1 MKLDLKFPNFGAYQ
15 CRLLKLDK
23 LSIIKEWN
31 RIEAIQTS
39 PFHLKQLILDFVN
52 NSDKKLDSKNII
64 KIIHELNLVEEI
76 LKEEFNK
83 KISLENF
90 LTFLNRNLDNNDLEK
105 NSIIAA
111 EIIYIKII
119 QYYKRPLV
127 IEQLKILGEKYLNH
141 IKNSYVKSKEI
152 EILKDFLDSKL
163 NVIDFFE
170 SKFYKKFFS
179 KNGEYQDSD
188 FKLDYM
194 IVESSPLT
202 YEVLKRCIELRV
214 IETMK
219 NNNHTISLKLKNL
232 KNYLASLQCYSELEI
247 TNLYAS
253 ILDNIHDFNF
263 PEIWMKDMQAILGN
277 INSEGSEIIL
287 KNWKN
292 FSDSQRDKFRTW
304 VTKGKLDDF
313 FKRKINAP
321 ERYSFWEKYLLSIK
335 NAIYFEDLNQAI
347 ILELDNHVVIEYGKI
362 GNAAYVYSK
371 DDISIKAIKFLE
383 NSSDSKSSKLMRLKN
398 IKNPIPLQIGITS
411 GWNHSGEWQYKFQ
424 DKLYKLGYTMKNSYR
439 SR

>member
-23 LSIIKEWN
+23 LSIIKEWH
-31 RIEAIQTS
+31 RIEAVQTS
-39 PFHLKQLILDFVN
+39 PYHLKQLILDFVN
-52 NSDKKLDSKNII
+52 GSDKKLDSKNIT

-90 LTFLNRNLDNNDLEK
+90 LTFLNMNLDNNDLEK

-127 IEQLKILGEKYLNH
+127 IEQLKVLGEKYLKH

-152 EILKDFLDSKL
+152 DILKEFLDSKL
-163 NVIDFFE
+163 NIIDFFE

-194 IVESSPLT
+194 IMESSPLT
-202 YEVLKRCIELRV
+202 YEVLKRCVELRV

-219 NNNHTISLKLKNL
+219 NNNHTINLKFKNL
-232 KNYLASLQCYSELEI
+232 KNYLASLQCYSELET

-253 ILDNIHDFNF
+253 ILNNIHDFNF

-292 FSDSQRDKFRTW
+292 FTDS
-304 VTKGKLDDF
+304 
-313 FKRKINAP
+313 
-321 ERYSFWEKYLLSIK
+321 
-335 NAIYFEDLNQAI
+335 
-347 ILELDNHVVIEYGKI
+347 
-362 GNAAYVYSK
+362 
-371 DDISIKAIKFLE
+371 
-383 NSSDSKSSKLMRLKN
+383 
-398 IKNPIPLQIGITS
+398 
-411 GWNHSGEWQYKFQ
+411 
-424 DKLYKLGYTMKNSYR
+424 
-439 SR
+439 